1 MMQHQNQNK
10 KKRAL
15 NDYIK
20 YSGLGFQMIATMCL
34 AAWAGMKLDE
44 HYQVKSHLFT
54 IFLLLFSVIA
64 SIYFAIS
71 TIMRGNK

>member
-1 MMQHQNQNK
+1 MQEQKESK

-15 NDYIK
+15 NDYVK
-20 YSGLGFQMIATMCL
+20 YSGLGFQMIVTMCL
-34 AAWAGMKLDE
+34 GAWAGIKLDQ
-44 HYQVKSHLFT
+44 HFGVKSHLFT